1 MCSKVK
7 AVIFDLDNTLV
18 DFVDAKIKACEA
30 VVERLGCGDADELLQ
45 YFLRWKHG
53 FESHENIADY
63 LKDKRIYSEELYR
76 ECCEIYDRVKLESIT
91 LYPGIKEVLEN
102 LKQKGVKLAVVTDAE
117 NGHAISR
124 LKKVSLEKYF
134 DVIIS
139 ADMTG
144 KRKPEPDSL
153 LLALKKLGVK
163 AEEAAIVGDS
173 LRRDVKAGKR
183 LGMFTVYAAYGDR
196 NFFESRKGKEKADF
210 VAKRPEDILSK
221 LKITEIPDFGE
232 DCILGE

>member
-1 MCSKVK
+1 MCSKIK

-30 VVERLGCGDADELLQ
+30 VVERLGCGDANELLQ

-53 FESHENIADY
+53 FESYENIADY

-76 ECCEIYDRVKLESIT
+76 ECCKIYDRVKLESIT
-91 LYPGIKEVLEN
+91 LYPSIKEVLEN

-134 DVIIS
+134 DVVIS

-163 AEEAAIVGDS
+163 AEEAVIVGDS
-173 LRRDVKAGKR
+173 LRRDIEAGRR
-183 LGMFTVYAAYGDR
+183 LRMLTIYAAYGDR
-196 NFFESRKGKEKADF
+196 NFFESREGEADF
-210 VAKRPEDILSK
+210 VAKRPEEIL
-221 LKITEIPDFGE
+221 EI
-232 DCILGE
+232 LL